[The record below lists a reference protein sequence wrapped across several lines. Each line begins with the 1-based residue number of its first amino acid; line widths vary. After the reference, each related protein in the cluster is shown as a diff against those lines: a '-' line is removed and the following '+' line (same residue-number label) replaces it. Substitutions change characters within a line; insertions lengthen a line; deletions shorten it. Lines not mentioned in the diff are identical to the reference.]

1 MTFCKVAH
9 DIALLCGSKKQ
20 IKKKNID
27 AEEILKAFSE
37 HDFVTVRGEQW
48 ELWQV
53 TDNLGSDELAQ
64 AAHELASDENPN
76 AITELYV
83 LRIKEM
89 LSC

>member
-9 DIALLCGSKKQ
+9 DIAEEANQ
-20 IKKKNID
+20 EEAID

-37 HDFVTVRGEQW
+37 RDFVTVRGEQW

-53 TDNLGSDELAQ
+53 TDSLCPDELAQ
-64 AAHELASDENPN
+64 AAHELASGENLN